1 MFTELLFSFALAQRT
16 FILNVVRSNCFPFLS
31 LSLSLLS
38 LSFSPSLYILSRACK
53 SRKERVSCFLVDANS
68 KVPDIVFPT
77 LGRPNH
83 GSIDLVAPLT

>member
-31 LSLSLLS
+31 LSLLP
-38 LSFSPSLYILSRACK
+38 LSFSPSLCILSRACK
-53 SRKERVSCFLVDANS
+53 SREERVSCFLVDANS